1 MRHKHICATRACK
14 KKVIHVFIRVGGLP
28 PCQHEW
34 VGGFPPWNTN
44 VGGIPP
50 LPYFVLVVLCWLS
63 PCCWR
68 HPAFTLCRSLCP
80 VFVVA
85 VLIYDLKHAV
95 YRFVSK
101 HTARTWRIRVS
112 TWSSLVSSCQ
122 QSTMMR
128 VCWKTASPQSC
139 QAGGRQHIE
148 RRAAANTLKGGRP
161 PTQNWKKNK
170 KNRKP
175 QKQDI

>member
-34 VGGFPPWNTN
+34 VGGFPPWKT
-44 VGGIPP
+44 
-50 LPYFVLVVLCWLS
+50 FVVLCWLS

-85 VLIYDLKHAV
+85 VLIYDLKRAV

-148 RRAAANTLKGGRP
+148 RREAANTKLE
-161 PTQNWKKNK
+161 KKNNK
-170 KNRKP
+170 KHRKP